1 MTTFLRRL
9 WVACLFLATPA
20 LAQNIPPPTQN
31 VWVTANPASPIP
43 VTGTFSVG
51 STFGAAFPTV
61 GLAIGA
67 KNGADMVNL
76 TADGSNNLDVNC
88 VVGCSGGSFN
98 NNADAVATSAT
109 NGQAAAWLYAF
120 NGTTWDRLRDDAN
133 KSLQIVQWQG
143 AAALSATNG
152 TFANVLQGNAV
163 LSATNGLFSNLLQGN
178 AVLST
183 SNPIFVT
190 GTGTAGTAAA
200 NPITVQGITSMTP
213 LLVTAAGTIS
223 NATSAV
229 ATSATNQATVAYNYA
244 FNGTTWDQIQDDAN
258 KNLKIVAFQGAS
270 ALSATNGLFT
280 NVLQG
285 NAVLSATNGLFSN
298 LLQGN
303 TALSATNGL
312 FSNLVI
318 AGAVISATNGEY
330 NNLLQGNA
338 VLSAT
343 NGLFTNLLQGNAVVA
358 AGNPL
363 FMAGTAANGA
373 SVAGNPVQAGGRAQ
387 NAEITPVTN
396 GQAVYQAMDL
406 TGKQIIMPF
415 ANKENFLSGTAT
427 ATTGTNTQIIAA
439 QSGSLKIY
447 MTGFSCYN
455 SGASTETLLFTS
467 GTGGATIWATILPAG
482 GGSNGQIIP
491 PVATAAAT
499 GLFMTT
505 GGSSTTMSCSAT
517 GYAGT

>member
-1 MTTFLRRL
+1 MNWIYRL

-178 AVLST
+178 V
-183 SNPIFVT
+183 
-190 GTGTAGTAAA
+190 
-200 NPITVQGITSMTP
+200 
-213 LLVTAAGTIS
+213 
-223 NATSAV
+223 
-229 ATSATNQATVAYNYA
+229 
-244 FNGTTWDQIQDDAN
+244 
-258 KNLKIVAFQGAS
+258 
-270 ALSATNGLFT
+270 
-280 NVLQG
+280 
-285 NAVLSATNGLFSN
+285 
-298 LLQGN
+298 
-303 TALSATNGL
+303 ALSATNGL

-343 NGLFTNLLQGNAVVA
+343 NGLFTNLLQGNAVIA

-373 SVAGNPVQAGGRAQ
+373 SVSGNPVQAGGRAQ